1 MSSVT
6 ADIEDSQDDII
17 VGAKHG
23 YAVLNRKTAKLVYVK
38 KLWDD
43 RDERG
48 KEERC
53 VSTLDLLFRTQLIG
67 NPRMRL
73 NDGAVDS
80 GGRFW
85 AGAMNDPLVTEPTNE
100 GVLFRLDPDLKLHR
114 VVENVTIP
122 NGIGW
127 NVNNDTM
134 FFTDSPTKKI
144 YKFHYDALTG
154 EVTDRRVF
162 FDLDEEG
169 VVPDGFAIDV
179 EDHLWTAVF
188 GGWKVLRI
196 SPAGN
201 VVGEIS
207 LPTRCVSCP
216 SFAGEELF
224 IATAAEEAPEQ
235 YPESKKLAGSL
246 FRVNVGVQGL
256 PVNKFRTSMGVELP
270 KTAGS

>member
-1 MSSVT
+1 
-6 ADIEDSQDDII
+6 
-17 VGAKHG
+17 
-23 YAVLNRKTAKLVYVK
+23 
-38 KLWDD
+38 
-43 RDERG
+43 
-48 KEERC
+48 
-53 VSTLDLLFRTQLIG
+53 
-67 NPRMRL
+67 MRL

-80 GGRFW
+80 EGRFW
-85 AGAMNDPLVTEPTNE
+85 AGAMNDPLVKEPTNE

-114 VVENVTIP
+114 IMSDLTIP

-127 NVNNDTM
+127 NVKNDTM
-134 FFTDSPTKKI
+134 FFTDSPTKNI
-144 YKFHYDALTG
+144 YKFHYDPVTG
-154 EVTDRRVF
+154 DIADRRVF
-162 FDLDEEG
+162 FHLDEED

-207 LPTRCVSCP
+207 LPTRCISCP

-224 IATAAEEAPEQ
+224 IASAEEEAPEQ
-235 YPESKKLAGSL
+235 YPESTKFAGSL

-256 PVNKFRTSMGVELP
+256 PVNKFRLSHGVELP
-270 KTAGS
+270 KAGAS